1 MKNNLLILTGPQ
13 GSGNHLWAK
22 IFSSDLSVNGWR
34 MKDYWQGHHTE
45 PFNHWWH
52 DVNLIRDTGHE
63 YNFTSISCPYVNDK
77 KNVIPNYHEFIKHAK
92 RFYNVKVCVIGR
104 DQNILNT
111 QQIRVREGVTI
122 HHFFEGLKSLLIL
135 DNLHFIST
143 ELLYLYKKDYLI
155 YLSKLLDFPIN
166 INSVID
172 IVDTNEK
179 YIQSVDAQPLDDE
192 VKKAIADS
200 SNTNW

>member
-1 MKNNLLILTGPQ
+1 M
-13 GSGNHLWAK
+13 
-22 IFSSDLSVNGWR
+22 
-34 MKDYWQGHHTE
+34 
-45 PFNHWWH
+45 
-52 DVNLIRDTGHE
+52 
-63 YNFTSISCPYVNDK
+63 
-77 KNVIPNYHEFIKHAK
+77 
-92 RFYNVKVCVIGR
+92 CVIGR

-111 QQIRVREGVTI
+111 QQTRVREGVTI

-155 YLSKLLDFPIN
+155 YLSKLLDFPID

-192 VKKAIADS
+192 VKRAIADS